1 MSELKARLSCL
12 EHGRLGKHFVFP
24 PGPFGEGGLCPG
36 GREVLLVPSH
46 DFAAWEGSD
55 LCRICE
61 DYEAEHVTTWTIKED
76 TDD

>member
-1 MSELKARLSCL
+1 MSDPLKAWLPCL
-12 EHGRLGKHFVFP
+12 EHGSIEAHQFDQ
-24 PGPFGEGGLCPG
+24 GPEWTAQRCPG

-61 DYEAEHVTTWTIKED
+61 DYESEHVTTWTIKED